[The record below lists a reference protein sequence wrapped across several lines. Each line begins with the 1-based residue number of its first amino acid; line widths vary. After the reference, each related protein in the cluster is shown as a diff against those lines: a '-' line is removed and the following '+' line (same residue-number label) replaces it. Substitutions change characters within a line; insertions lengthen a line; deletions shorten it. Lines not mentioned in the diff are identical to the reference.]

1 MSSVVK
7 SWNYRSI
14 GYSTGQKA
22 LKDKLA
28 FLQKL
33 LKKINIFPLQDRPA
47 ICGQIP
53 GKWKRIVRMK
63 AKYIVE

>member
-1 MSSVVK
+1 MLELKFAIYYKAGSLLL
-7 SWNYRSI
+7 SI

-33 LKKINIFPLQDRPA
+33 LEKLFHCKI
-47 ICGQIP
+47 GQQFVCRFRAS
-53 GKWKRIVRMK
+53 GKEW
-63 AKYIVE
+63 